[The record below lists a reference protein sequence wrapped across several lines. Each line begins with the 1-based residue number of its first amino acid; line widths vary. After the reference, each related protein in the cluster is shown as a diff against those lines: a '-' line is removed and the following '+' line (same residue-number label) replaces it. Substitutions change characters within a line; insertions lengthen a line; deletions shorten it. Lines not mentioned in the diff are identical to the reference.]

1 MDKLRG
7 YKSEVGIRGTDAERV
22 LLVELVSLWSDREER
37 EDAGTID
44 GWAFY
49 SCKLVGCKGLE

>member
-1 MDKLRG
+1 MDKLRS
-7 YKSEVGIRGTDAERV
+7 YKLEVEIRGTDVERV

-44 GWAFY
+44 G
-49 SCKLVGCKGLE
+49 